1 MKTKEWLLNWF
12 EVNSDLSRDEIEKN
26 SHEDYLAK
34 GWIDSF
40 KFVTFVTEIEDEFKI
55 TFSKNEFQDRVFA
68 TLNGLNKI
76 IEARIEKEL

>member
-1 MKTKEWLLNWF
+1 MNTKEWLLRWF
-12 EVNSDLSRDEIEKN
+12 ETNSDLSREEIEKN
-26 SHEDYLAK
+26 LQEDYLAK

-55 TFSKNEFQDRVFA
+55 TFSTDEFQDRSFA
-68 TLNGLNKI
+68 TLDGLTKI